1 MNGLRL
7 QMTIH
12 PFCDKF
18 GLATVALKVRDLL
31 DYTSID
37 PMVQR
42 KLSLM
47 QRRKISNYLQ
57 ERELDQ
63 VFFGPITLSMRD
75 IGALA
80 CAEEPMEQQ
89 QFILRQGAKLS
100 VLDGQ
105 HRLLAL
111 GYVGEQMAREVR
123 RNVRKAA
130 VLKLKLRKEGESAE
144 ISEELTELEGMVES
158 LEARRLALM
167 ETELAVQI
175 YIGLNEEEEK
185 QLFGDINSKV
195 QLVSKELGHSF
206 DSVDPINLVIQQV
219 ADHHPLLKEAGIEMR
234 NSLTAFNRNFTCF
247 SWLYSVATM
256 LFSGRMQ
263 PSYEL
268 LRNIRKE
275 LPFYVEVLHQF
286 FSAVLPLMPEKPGL
300 PQYTSANRGMQE
312 SIALYANQFLF
323 RDGAYNEEWT
333 DCLRILEGF
342 DWSHRNEELFYIF
355 GSQDNGKLNL
365 IHEKSL
371 RKHSKLLKFFL
382 EGMDGP
388 EASEGDVASLA

>member
-1 MNGLRL
+1 MDGLRL
-7 QMTIH
+7 DMTIH
-12 PFCDKF
+12 PFCERF

-31 DYTSID
+31 DYTTID

-63 VFFGPITLSMRD
+63 VFFGPVTLSMRD
-75 IGALA
+75 VGALA
-80 CAEEPMEQQ
+80 QADDLQGKQ
-89 QFILRQGAKLS
+89 SFVLKQGAKLS

-111 GYVGEQMAREVR
+111 GFVGEQMSREVR
-123 RNVRKAA
+123 RNVRK
-130 VLKLKLRKEGESAE
+130 VSVCKLKLRKEPEAE
-144 ISEELTELEGMVES
+144 GLREELAELEALVEG

-167 ETELAVQI
+167 ESELAVQI

-219 ADHHPLLKEAGIEMR
+219 ADHHPLLKEAGIEKR
-234 NSLTAFNRNFTCF
+234 GSLTAFNRNFTCF
-247 SWLYSVATM
+247 SWLYSAATM

-268 LRNIRKE
+268 MRAVRKDM
-275 LPFYVEVLHQF
+275 PFYVEVLHQF
-286 FSAVLPLMPEKPGL
+286 FTALLPLMPEQPGL
-300 PQYTSANRGMQE
+300 PQYTSATRVMQE
-312 SIALYANQFLF
+312 SIALFANQFLF
-323 RDGAYNEEWT
+323 RNGEYNEEWT
-333 DCLRILEGF
+333 NCLRILEDF
-342 DWSHRNEELFYIF
+342 DWSHGNEELFYIF

-382 EGMDGP
+382 EGMDG
-388 EASEGDVASLA
+388 EGGSEDNVASLA

>member
-1 MNGLRL
+1 MDGLRL
-7 QMTIH
+7 EMTIH

-31 DYTSID
+31 DYTTID

-63 VFFGPITLSMRD
+63 VFFGPVTLSMRD

-80 CAEEPMEQQ
+80 QAEDMSAQQ
-89 QFILRQGAKLS
+89 SFVLKRGSKLS

-111 GYVGEQMAREVR
+111 GFVGEQMAREVR
-123 RNVRKAA
+123 RNVRK
-130 VLKLKLRKEGESAE
+130 VSVCKLKLRKEPEAE
-144 ISEELTELEGMVES
+144 GLREELAELEALVEG

-185 QLFGDINSKV
+185 QLFGVINSKV

-219 ADHHPLLKEAGIEMR
+219 ADHHALLKEAGIEMR
-234 NSLTAFNRNFTCF
+234 GSLTAFNRNFTCF
-247 SWLYSVATM
+247 SWLYSAATM

-268 LRNIRKE
+268 LRNVRKDM
-275 LPFYVEVLHQF
+275 PFYVEVLHQF
-286 FSAVLPLMPEKPGL
+286 FSAVLPLMPEQPGL
-300 PQYTSANRGMQE
+300 PQYTSATRVMQE

-323 RDGAYNEEWT
+323 RNGAYNEEWT
-333 DCLRILEGF
+333 NCLRILDGF

-382 EGMDGP
+382 EGMDG
-388 EASEGDVASLA
+388 EGGTVGDVASLA

>member
-1 MNGLRL
+1 MDGLRL
-7 QMTIH
+7 QMTIY
-12 PFCDKF
+12 PLCDKF
-18 GLATVALKVRDLL
+18 GLTTVALKVRDLL
-31 DYTSID
+31 DYTTID

-63 VFFGPITLSMRD
+63 VFFGPVTLSMRD
-75 IGALA
+75 VGSLA
-80 CAEEPMEQQ
+80 TDGEDHEKQSYV
-89 QFILRQGAKLS
+89 LRQGSKLS
-100 VLDGQ
+100 ILDGQ
-105 HRLLAL
+105 HRILAL
-111 GYVGEQMAREVR
+111 GYVGEQMLREVR
-123 RNVRKAA
+123 RNTRKIT
-130 VLKLKLRKEGESAE
+130 VLKLKQRKDPEDPSVQSELDDLQNLVDSIE
-144 ISEELTELEGMVES
+144 I
-158 LEARRLALM
+158 RRLALM

-195 QLVSKELGHSF
+195 QLVSKELGHLF

-219 ADHHPLLKEAGIEMR
+219 ADHHPMLKEVGIEKR

-247 SWLYSVATM
+247 SWMYSVATM

-268 LRNIRKE
+268 MRNMRKD
-275 LPFYVEVLHQF
+275 LPFYVEILHQF
-286 FSAVLPLMPEKPGL
+286 YSKLLPLLPEQPGL
-300 PQYTSANRGMQE
+300 SQYTSASRVMQE
-312 SIALYANQFLF
+312 SIAIYANHFLF
-323 RDGAYNEEWT
+323 KDGEFNEEWT
-333 DCLRILEGF
+333 SCLRILDGF

-355 GSQDNGKLNL
+355 GMQDNGKLNL

-382 EGMDGP
+382 EGMEEPDGF
-388 EASEGDVASLA
+388 ASLA